1 MLHASASGRSTF
13 HSGTGR
19 VPPAHKPKQATV
31 QQAGAAC
38 PEWARR
44 SCLQL
49 QCPHL
54 RQTRSDGTART
65 IFPEPHYPVLIV
77 QTHPPNYISRATFPE
92 PRLSVI
98 FPEPHPRA
106 TSFSH
111 ISRAHLPNYIPR
123 TTEERYPVKTPK
135 LKPPSKTPCL
145 TFHQR
150 PQIPSRLRILN
161 APSSIPRTDV
171 GSRCERTSNSAAN
184 GHRKPSND
192 PPPLFHTPSTFR
204 QALPPIVPG
213 NRTSNHSTLL
223 RRWMRP
229 LRRCPAAT
237 SSQRYGG
244 RLLPHSIF
252 RIFDRR

>member
-1 MLHASASGRSTF
+1 MRPHRGGAPSTAGQGEFRRLINRNRRRCNRQGRRVRSG
-13 HSGTGR
+13 H
-19 VPPAHKPKQATV
+19 VAPACNSNALTCDRPV
-31 QQAGAAC
+31 QTELPG
-38 PEWARR
+38 PY
-44 SCLQL
+44 SPNHIILSSSSKL
-49 QCPHL
+49 IP
-54 RQTRSDGTART
+54 RT
-65 IFPEPHYPVLIV
+65 TFPEPHS
-77 QTHPPNYISRATFPE
+77 PNHVSQSYFPSHIPEPRLSAIFPEHISRTTFPE
-92 PRLSVI
+92 PRKNDIPSKR
-98 FPEPHPRA
+98 RA
-106 TSFSH
+106 
-111 ISRAHLPNYIPR
+111 
-123 TTEERYPVKTPK
+123 
-135 LKPPSKTPCL
+135 LKPPRETPYL

>member
-1 MLHASASGRSTF
+1 MHASCVRIGEEHLPLRDSEKFRRLTTRNRQRCNRQGRRVRSG
-13 HSGTGR
+13 H
-19 VPPAHKPKQATV
+19 VAPACNSDALTCDRPV
-31 QQAGAAC
+31 QTELPG
-38 PEWARR
+38 
-44 SCLQL
+44 
-49 QCPHL
+49 
-54 RQTRSDGTART
+54 
-65 IFPEPHYPVLIV
+65 PHYPVPIV
-77 QTHPPNYISRATFPE
+77 QI
-92 PRLSVI
+92 PRTT
-98 FPEPHPRA
+98 FPEPHPRV

-123 TTEERYPVKTPK
+123 TTEGRYPVKTPK

-171 GSRCERTSNSAAN
+171 GSRCEWTSNSAAK
-184 GHRKPSND
+184 GHREPSND

-204 QALPPIVPG
+204 QALPLIVPG

-223 RRWMRP
+223 QRWMRP

>member
-13 HSGTGR
+13 HGGTGR
-19 VPPAHKPKQATV
+19 VPPAHDPKQTTGDDATGRGGV
-31 QQAGAAC
+31 SGAGMPLLPATPMPSPATDPFRRNC
-38 PEWARR
+38 PDHIPRTTL
-44 SCLQL
+44 S
-49 QCPHL
+49 CPHRPNSSPEL
-54 RQTRSDGTART
+54 HFPSHIPRT
-65 IFPEPHYPVLIV
+65 TSLSH
-77 QTHPPNYISRATFPE
+77 ISRATSP
-92 PRLSVI
+92 
-98 FPEPHPRA
+98 
-106 TSFSH
+106 SH

-123 TTEERYPVKTPK
+123 TTKERYPVKTPK

-171 GSRCERTSNSAAN
+171 GSRCERTSNSAAK
-184 GHRKPSND
+184 GHREPSND

-204 QALPPIVPG
+204 QALPPIVPE
-213 NRTSNHSTLL
+213 NRTSDHSTLL
-223 RRWMRP
+223 QRWMRP